1 MTGDARATT
10 FVTGAAGF
18 IGAELVRV
26 LVRGIGFRFSSPA
39 LEERL
44 QQVVGALHE

>member
-18 IGAELVRV
+18 IGTEFL
-26 LVRGIGFRFSSPA
+26 GFSISRKFY
-39 LEERL
+39 
-44 QQVVGALHE
+44 